1 MSVGKRTDM
10 KTLIVFNHPHE
21 GSYCTSILH
30 AVEKGLKA
38 GGHPC
43 RIINL
48 DKDGFDPVM
57 RSKDLKAFAMA
68 GKDMD
73 DALLEVDPLVMK
85 YKENLEWAEHLV
97 MIFPIWWMT
106 SPAMTKG
113 FIDKVIFP
121 AVAYNM
127 VKGRLVSRLPVR
139 KVTVITTMNTP
150 SDIYKEMFDNS
161 IEGSMIKG
169 TFRQIGIED
178 VGWISLNGVKQA
190 GQEQRIEWLIQV
202 YEYFRGKRSKMAS
215 RANRPM
221 ING

>member
-30 AVEKGLKA
+30 AAEKGLKA
-38 GGHPC
+38 GGYPC

-150 SDIYKEMFDNS
+150 SDIYKEMFDNN

>member
-30 AVEKGLKA
+30 AAEKGLKA

-85 YKENLEWAEHLV
+85 YKEDLEWAEHLV

-127 VKGRLVSRLPVR
+127 VKGKLVSRLPVR

-169 TFRQIGIED
+169 TFRQIGIGD